1 MINPAIE
8 EVLEKLYCCEFE
20 QGDYPQD
27 EASLDAMKEASS
39 LGLVALGDE
48 RYLLTSK
55 GRAAGRDVVRRHRLA
70 ECLLRD
76 VLGVRADQVE
86 EDACRFEHILQN
98 ALEEKICVLLGH
110 PTTCPHGRAIPQGEC
125 CRKASADHIEEV
137 GLLCDGR
144 PGARGVVAYLMT
156 RDNREVQKMMAMGI
170 LPGTRIYLIRRFP
183 SYVFQVGYGQFTVD
197 RQLAEMICVHWDGQ
211 GRPAGSGPGR
221 RRRRRR
227 GMPRGGTGGSTDSP
241 ARGR

>member
-1 MINPAIE
+1 MMNPAIE
-8 EVLEKLYCCEFE
+8 EALERLYCYEFE
-20 QGDYPQD
+20 QADYPQD
-27 EASLDAMKEASS
+27 ESTLDVMKEASS
-39 LGLVALGDE
+39 LGLIELCGE
-48 RYLLTSK
+48 RYRLTSE
-55 GRAAGRDVVRRHRLA
+55 GRAAGRNVVRRHRLA

-76 VLGVRADQVE
+76 VLAVRADNVE
-86 EDACRFEHILQN
+86 EDACRFEHILRN

-110 PTTCPHGRAIPQGEC
+110 PTVCPHGRAIPEGGC

-144 PGARGVVAYLMT
+144 PGASGVVAYLTT

-170 LPGTRIYLIRRFP
+170 LPGTRIRLIRRFP

-197 RQLAEMICVHWDGQ
+197 RQLAEMICVHWDRQ

-227 GMPRGGTGGSTDSP
+227 GMPNGQAGD
-241 ARGR
+241 